1 MASPR
6 VYLDHNA
13 TAPLRPQ
20 ARTAALEVLAFAA
33 NPSSVHA
40 EGRRARACLETARRQ
55 VAHLVGSRSEQV
67 VFTSGAT
74 EAAHLALAPD
84 LVADGRRGF
93 DRLLVGATEH
103 VAVLTGHRFA
113 GEAVEILPVLRT
125 GVVDVAALSRALAQ
139 GGRCVVAV
147 QAANNETGVLQP
159 MADISDLVR
168 THGGV
173 VICDAVQAAGRI
185 ACGTIAADVVLLSA
199 HKLGGLAGAGAVV
212 ALSDRVALGA
222 AVLRGGGQE
231 RGHRA
236 GTENVAA
243 IAAFG
248 AVAEVAATLAEV
260 TLMAKMRDRFEAGLE
275 LIAPDAALFGRDAPR
290 LPNTSAFAVPG
301 VPAETLLMSLDLAGI
316 AVSSGSACASGKVG
330 RSHVLEAMG
339 VEPDLRSGAVRV
351 SFGWSSTGSDVE
363 DLLAGLAASL
373 DRMKGRRFRV
383 AA

>member
-1 MASPR
+1 MVSPR

-20 ARTAALEVLAFAA
+20 AKAAALEALALAA

-40 EGRRARACLETARRQ
+40 EGRRARALVEDARRQ
-55 VAHLVGSRSEQV
+55 VASLVGSSAERV

-74 EAAHLALAPD
+74 EAAHLALSPD
-84 LVADGRRGF
+84 TFADGRRGF

-103 VAVLTGHRFA
+103 AAVLHGPRFGGDAIETVPVSAA
-113 GEAVEILPVLRT
+113 GGLDL
-125 GVVDVAALSRALAQ
+125 AALSSALAR
-139 GGRCVVAV
+139 GGRAMVAV

-159 MADISDLVR
+159 MDDIAALAWKHD
-168 THGGV
+168 GV
-173 VICDAVQAAGRI
+173 VVCDAVQAAGRI
-185 ACGTIAADVVLLSA
+185 ACNAVPADVLLLSA

-212 ALSDRVALGA
+212 MLSDRVGLGA

-231 RGHRA
+231 RGFRA

-243 IAAFG
+243 IVAFG
-248 AVAEVAATLAEV
+248 AAAEAASGLAEAS
-260 TLMAKMRDRFEAGLE
+260 LMAALRDRFEAGL
-275 LIAPDAALFGRDAPR
+275 LRIAPDAELFGGDAPR

-301 VPAETLLMSLDLAGI
+301 LRAETLLMSLDLAGI

-339 VEPDLRSGAVRV
+339 VKPDLRAGALRV
-351 SFGWSSTGSDVE
+351 SFGWSSTEADVE
-363 DLLAGLAASL
+363 DALAEMAATL
-373 DRMKGRRFRV
+373 DRMRGRRLR
-383 AA
+383 AAA

>member
-1 MASPR
+1 MPSPR
-6 VYLDHNA
+6 VYLDYNA

-20 ARTAALEVLAFAA
+20 AKTAALEAIAFAA
-33 NPSSVHA
+33 NPSSVHG
-40 EGRRARACLETARRQ
+40 EGRKARALVENARRQ
-55 VAHLVGSRSEQV
+55 VALLVGASPDRV

-74 EAAHLALAPD
+74 EAAHLALSPD
-84 LVADGRRGF
+84 MMAAGRRGF

-103 VAVLTGHRFA
+103 AAVLQGHRFGGA
-113 GEAVEILPVLRT
+113 SIETVPVLPT
-125 GVVDVAALSRALAQ
+125 GVIDLAALSMALARE
-139 GGRCVVAV
+139 GRCIVAV

-159 MADISDLVR
+159 MGEIAALAWK
-168 THGGV
+168 HEGV
-173 VICDAVQAAGRI
+173 VVCDAVQAAGRI
-185 ACGTIAADVVLLSA
+185 DCESLPADILLLSA

-212 ALSDRVALGA
+212 ALSDRVALGG

-231 RGHRA
+231 RGFRA

-248 AVAEVAATLAEV
+248 AAAEVASSLAEANLMATL
-260 TLMAKMRDRFEAGLE
+260 RDLFEAGLQR
-275 LIAPDAALFGRDAPR
+275 IAPDADVFGRDTPR

-301 VPAETLLMSLDLAGI
+301 VSAETLLMRLDLAGI

-339 VEPDLRSGAVRV
+339 VTPDLRAGALRV
-351 SFGWSSTGSDVE
+351 SFGWSSTERDVGTV
-363 DLLAGLAASL
+363 LAGIAATVERL
-373 DRMKGRRFRV
+373 EGRRLR

>member
-1 MASPR
+1 MPSPR

-20 ARTAALEVLAFAA
+20 AKTAALEALALPA
-33 NPSSVHA
+33 NASSVHA
-40 EGRRARACLETARRQ
+40 EGRKARVLLEDARQQ
-55 VAHLVGSRSEQV
+55 VAGLVGSRPDRI

-74 EAAHLALAPD
+74 EAAHLALSPD
-84 LVADGRRGF
+84 AIADGRRGF

-103 VAVLTGHRFA
+103 AAVLHGHRF
-113 GEAVEILPVLRT
+113 GREAIDILPVLPT
-125 GVVDVAALSRALAQ
+125 GVIDLSALATALDR
-139 GGRCVVAV
+139 GGRCIVSV

-159 MADISDLVR
+159 MDDIAALAWKQ
-168 THGGV
+168 GGI
-173 VICDAVQAAGRI
+173 VICDAVQAAGRVTCE
-185 ACGTIAADVVLLSA
+185 ALSADVLLLSA

-212 ALSDRVALGA
+212 MLSDRVGLGG

-231 RGHRA
+231 RGFRA

-248 AVAEVAATLAEV
+248 AAAQAASNLAEASLMATL
-260 TLMAKMRDRFEAGLE
+260 RDRFEAGLLRIE
-275 LIAPDAALFGRDAPR
+275 SDTDIFGRDAPR

-301 VPAETLLMSLDLAGI
+301 LSAETLLMTLDLAGI

-339 VEPDLRSGAVRV
+339 VTPDLRAEALRV
-351 SFGWSSTGSDVE
+351 SFGWNSTEADVE
-363 DLLAGLAASL
+363 IILTVIAGAVDRLRARGVRAA
-373 DRMKGRRFRV
+373 
-383 AA
+383 A